1 MFSKGDRIMAFSDLN
16 LPQMKFL
23 HLACKD
29 ELLNK
34 QRQESIA
41 AGRTQE
47 ADTYFL
53 EYASN
58 RSQAE
63 QLARELAYPDFDA
76 AKKDVLL
83 ILAREAGARGVN
95 SPN

>member
-1 MFSKGDRIMAFSDLN
+1 MAFADLN
-16 LPQMKFL
+16 LLQMKFL
-23 HLACKD
+23 HLASKD

-47 ADTYFL
+47 ADVYFL

-58 RSQAE
+58 RTQAE
-63 QLARELAYPDFDA
+63 QLSRELVYPDFDA

-83 ILAREAGARGVN
+83 ILARSAGLMA
-95 SPN
+95 